1 MSDILVLL
9 EVLKRQ
15 LEYTEDDGMM
25 YVADLAIEEIKK
37 LRAIVVKVARETRDV
52 GLVEGETNAEL
63 QIIAKAL
70 EEKYE

>member
-37 LRAIVVKVARETRDV
+37 LRAEVKRLKNE
-52 GLVEGETNAEL
+52 
-63 QIIAKAL
+63 
-70 EEKYE
+70 